1 MNNWYENWKKER
13 PILGLTAGVGGGG
26 VGNFN
31 QGSGYPVKKH
41 HQMPHLHVQAA
52 R

>member
-1 MNNWYENWKKER
+1 MNNWYENLKKER

-31 QGSGYPVKKH
+31 QDSKWMH
-41 HQMPHLHVQAA
+41 HQMTHLHVQAA

>member
-1 MNNWYENWKKER
+1 MNNFYENWKKER

-31 QGSGYPVKKH
+31 QGSGGAEDAPSSDPFVCT
-41 HQMPHLHVQAA
+41 AA